1 MIKMKYPEILFAF
14 LIISLS
20 YILWDYLNVGIL
32 SFILRGEILNLIF
45 IIIFFIFSIY
55 KGQKLLGY
63 CNLYNL
69 LISFIVLFSIITL
82 ITILIC
88 QNGGMKKDLAIVFS
102 PLYIFSL
109 FSLFMPVKDKKM
121 IFHFGYF
128 IPEGLAFVYSIVY
141 FCLRQKMNFSTD
153 FLSFLFSVSLGFIC
167 SVCTLCLLFRKLL
180 HKRSVP
186 SAVNKSLDTNRDT

>member
-1 MIKMKYPEILFAF
+1 MKYSEIIFSF
-14 LIISLS
+14 LILSLS

-32 SFILRGEILNLIF
+32 SFILRKEILNLIF
-45 IIIFFIFSIY
+45 VIFFFIFGIY
-55 KGQKLLGY
+55 KGQKILGC

-69 LISFIVLFSIITL
+69 LISFIVLFAFITL
-82 ITILIC
+82 ITIFIC
-88 QNGGMKKDLAIVFS
+88 QDGRMKKDLAIVFS
-102 PLYIFSL
+102 PLYIFFL

-141 FCLRQKMNFSTD
+141 FCLRQKMNFGTD

-186 SAVNKSLDTNRDT
+186 SAVNISESPIAFLSHK